1 MTNERASK
9 IIYQE
14 WQSFL
19 EKYVDFAG
27 VSDAYQMAIKALE
40 KLDDIEK
47 LIENYGITGNE
58 NELSD
63 FEREI
68 IEVIRSGEK

>member
-9 IIYQE
+9 IIYKE

-27 VSDAYQMAIKALE
+27 VSDAYKTAIKALE

-68 IEVIRSGEK
+68 IEVIKK

>member
-1 MTNERASK
+1 
-9 IIYQE
+9 
-14 WQSFL
+14 
-19 EKYVDFAG
+19 
-27 VSDAYQMAIKALE
+27 MAIKALE